1 MKEIKINHNPITSKN
16 SFQHPP
22 LRPSCLSCQL
32 LLTPNVTAT
41 SVLIVL
47 YFLPIYQL
55 LVALFPC
62 PQLKMHCVSLQLS
75 KTF

>member
-16 SFQHPP
+16 SFQYPP
-22 LRPSCLSCQL
+22 LVELPVLQL

-62 PQLKMHCVSLQLS
+62 PSLNAPYYHFQLS